1 MRATINRKAFAEWV
15 EQRLESDNG
24 FTIEFF
30 NILNWFEQGEIKSI
44 PRLPITKMLMVT
56 ALVARI
62 KLYPVKAISMEQYM
76 KHLITWE
83 WDDVSLLPEAVQEA
97 LPTIYVP
104 RQATTV
110 PESI

>member
-1 MRATINRKAFAEWV
+1 MRATISRKEFTEWV
-15 EQRLESDNG
+15 EHRLESDNG
-24 FTIEFF
+24 FTIDFF
-30 NILNWFEQGEIKSI
+30 HILNWFEQGEIKSI

-62 KLYPVKAISMEQYM
+62 KLYPVKAVSMEQYM

-110 PESI
+110 PRSI